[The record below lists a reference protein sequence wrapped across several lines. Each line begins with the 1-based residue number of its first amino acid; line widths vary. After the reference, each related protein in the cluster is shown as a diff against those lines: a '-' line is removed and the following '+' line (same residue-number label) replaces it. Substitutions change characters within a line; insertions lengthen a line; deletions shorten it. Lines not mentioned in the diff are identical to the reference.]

1 MDSCKV
7 NEKIFRVFFRNLQN
21 SCSEMTEQQL
31 KYKLHQLQLL
41 QAENEIVEF
50 KEANNNYD
58 FIKLGKY
65 FSALSN
71 EANLLGKACAWLVF
85 GIENNKHKI
94 VGTKFRKNRNDLDSL
109 KKEIA
114 DKTSNHITFIE
125 IYELEPP
132 EGRVILFQIP
142 PAPKGLPVGFD
153 GHFYGRDG
161 ESLVALNLE
170 ELERIRNQ
178 NTQDDWSA
186 ATLPDATLD
195 DLDPKAVA
203 YAKEKFLVKFPELR
217 EDVGVWSD
225 TTFLNKAKI
234 TIKGKITRTAIILLG
249 RSEAEHYLIPS
260 IAKMRWVLKT
270 LSNEEKDYDIFP
282 PPFILAIDKVYEK
295 IRNLKYR
302 YLPKGT
308 LFPNEVLRYEPFN
321 IREAINNCVAHNDY
335 SKAGY
340 INVVEFE
347 DERLVFSNNG
357 TFIPGTIEKVILQDA
372 PEENYRNRFLAN
384 AMFQLGLVDTRG
396 GGIKKMYTNQI
407 KRFFPLP
414 DYEFEE
420 GKTRMILTGK
430 ILDEEFVE
438 ILSSHPDLSFADVF
452 LLDRVQKKKEVSD
465 EDFKYLKK
473 HKFIEGRKPDVYLSY
488 RVIEPTQDPQLK
500 ADYIKNRGIDNEF
513 LKKYLLDY
521 LKLGKAKKKDVD
533 KFIWEKISDA
543 LDESKKRNK
552 IKNLLQE
559 LRKDGKIKSH
569 KYGYWEIV

>member
-1 MDSCKV
+1 
-7 NEKIFRVFFRNLQN
+7 
-21 SCSEMTEQQL
+21 MTEQELKNKLSQL
-31 KYKLHQLQLL
+31 RNL

-50 KEANNNYD
+50 KEAKNGYD
-58 FIKLGKY
+58 FVKLGKY

-71 EANLLGKACAWLVF
+71 EANLLGKSWAWLVF
-85 GIENNKHKI
+85 GIENNQHKV
-94 VGTKFRKNRNDLDSL
+94 VGTKFRANRKDLDSL

-114 DKTSNHITFIE
+114 DKTSNRITFKE
-125 IYELEPP
+125 IYELFLP
-132 EGRVILFQIP
+132 EGRVVLFQIP
-142 PAPKGLPVGFD
+142 PAPKGLPVGFE

-186 ATLPDATLD
+186 VVLPEATID
-195 DLDPKAVA
+195 DLDPKAIA
-203 YAKEKFLVKFPELR
+203 YAKVKFLVKFPELK
-217 EDVGVWSD
+217 EDVAIWND
-225 TTFLNKAKI
+225 ITFLNKAKI

-249 RSEAEHYLIPS
+249 KSESEHYLIPS
-260 IAKMRWVLKT
+260 IAKIRWVLKT

-282 PPFILAIDKVYEK
+282 PPFILNIDKVYEK

-357 TFIPGTIEKVILQDA
+357 TFIPGSVERVVLQDA

-396 GGIKKMYTNQI
+396 GGIKKMFTNQI

-430 ILDEEFVE
+430 ILDEEFVD
-438 ILSSHPDLSFADVF
+438 ILSSHPNLSFTDVF
-452 LLDRVQKKKEVSD
+452 LLDRVQKKKEISD
-465 EDFKYLKK
+465 DEFKYLKK
-473 HKFIEGRKPDVYLSY
+473 GKFIEGRKPDIYLSHK
-488 RVIEPTQDPQLK
+488 VVEPTQDPQLK
-500 ADYIKNRGIDNEF
+500 AQYIKNRGIDDDF
-513 LKKYLLDY
+513 LKKYILDY
-521 LKLGKAKKKDVD
+521 LKLGMAKRKDID
-533 KFIWEKISDA
+533 SFIWDKISDV
-543 LDESKKRNK
+543 LDDNKKKNK

-559 LRKDGKIKSH
+559 LRKNGKITSPEH
-569 KYGYWEIV
+569 GIWQIL